1 MSEQQNENRD
11 VPETK
16 PIIKIENLRKI
27 YRLGKEKV
35 VALDG
40 INLTINQGEICCLL
54 GTSGSGKSTLLN
66 MMAGLEKPTKGTV
79 TIKGE
84 AVEKMS
90 EKKLAFFRQKNMGF
104 VFQSYNLLPNL
115 TAIDNVG
122 LPLAFSGIPK
132 QIRKKRSKEMLKKV
146 GIANRS
152 RHKPTQMSGGQQQR
166 VGIARAFV
174 GKPTIVFA
182 DEPTGNLDTK
192 TTIEV
197 MEMMVDM
204 SRANNQTLIIVTHDN
219 EIAVYADKIYHIID
233 GKIDKSLTKDDIK
246 PILPIIMQSEQTEQ
260 EKKLSAI
267 DETDKQMSENNPT
280 AKGAIDAI
288 NNLEQITISE

>member
-1 MSEQQNENRD
+1 MSKQQNENRD
-11 VPETK
+11 ETAST

-192 TTIEV
+192 TTLEV
-197 MEMMVDM
+197 MEMMVEM

-260 EKKLSAI
+260 EKKPSAI
-267 DETDKQMSENNPT
+267 DETKKQTAETSPS
-280 AKGAIDAI
+280 AKGAVDAI
-288 NNLEQITISE
+288 NTLEQITISE